1 MSSSCFSLRPSVA
14 AVRFALLGFSTFALM
29 SASQAQE
36 SAQSDAADNVLP
48 AVQVTGS
55 GDFGFT
61 AQQAVSSTKSD
72 KPLFET
78 PQSISVLTRELLDA
92 RQVTSLNEA
101 IQTTAGVSSGGYGRR
116 GWDDFSIRGQR
127 ASESIYVDG
136 LKLGQGS
143 WIAQEV
149 FGVERIEIVKG
160 PASINFGQMQ
170 PGGIVN
176 MVSKRPRAE
185 AFGQVGFTVGSYGY
199 RQATFDFGRP
209 LESANGKAA
218 FRINAM
224 LSDADDPTDYVYY
237 KNRYIAPSIS
247 LDFGPR
253 TDFTILASYYDREY
267 IRQQGL
273 PTRGSLLPNPNGQ
286 LDRSLFIGDPGV
298 GPYEGEQSTIGYAL
312 THRFDSGW
320 TLRQNFRW
328 LDMNM
333 TGRAVFVSG
342 GLKNNY
348 TEQGRSVT
356 LQDVKEQVGA
366 LDTNI
371 ERTFNLAGIAHT
383 VMAGL
388 DLNRD
393 KLHSGNTQCKIANLN
408 IYSPTYNLPY
418 SDCAIR
424 TNGLTETSVQYA
436 AVYLRDQIKFNERLS
451 LNVAFRHDRVETE
464 TVNLQDGS
472 VQKQNK
478 NANTGNAA
486 LMYELTKNIAPYIG
500 YATSFL
506 PQAGLAVGGRQLN
519 PEEGKQ
525 SEMGVKFQSDDKRLN
540 ASIAYYDL
548 TRKNVA
554 SDDLENDGYQVE
566 IGEQRSK
573 GFEAEVA
580 ADLRNGWSLA
590 GALALIDAEIT
601 DDTNAA
607 NIGKRLQNV
616 PRRAASFLANYRFDG
631 ALQGWGA
638 GFGIRH
644 ESAKT
649 GPAVNF
655 SVPGYTVAD
664 ANVSYQGAGYRVML
678 NVKNLF
684 DKDYFA
690 GTLNANVV
698 PLGDPRT
705 VMLKAV
711 FDF

>member
-143 WIAQEV
+143 YIAQEV

-333 TGRAVFVSG
+333 NGRAVFVG
-342 GLKNNY
+342 GALQNN
-348 TEQGRSVT
+348 TSQPRNVT
-356 LQDVKEQVGA
+356 LQDVDEHAVA
-366 LDTNI
+366 LDSNI
-371 ERTFNLAGIAHT
+371 ERTYNWGGVAHT

-393 KLHSGNTQCKIANLN
+393 RVYSGNTRCAIGNLN
-408 IYSPTYNLPY
+408 VYAPIYNMPY
-418 SDCAIR
+418 SGCAAQTI
-424 TNGLTETSVQYA
+424 TDTTVQYA
-436 AVYLRDQIKFNERLS
+436 ALYLRDQIKFNDRLS
-451 LNVAFRHDRVETE
+451 LNLALRHDKVETE
-464 TVNLQDGS
+464 TLNLRNGS
-472 VQKQNK
+472 VQKQDS

-486 LMYELTKNIAPYIG
+486 LMYQVSPNVAPYIG
-500 YATSFL
+500 YATSFS
-506 PQAGLAVGGRQLN
+506 PNTGTTVDGNQLK

-525 SEMGVKFQSDDKRLN
+525 SEVGVKFQSDDKRLN
-540 ASIAYYDL
+540 ASLAYYDL
-548 TRKNVA
+548 TRKNVSQ
-554 SDDLENDGYQVE
+554 SDPVNTGYQIQ
-566 IGEQRSK
+566 IGEERSK

-631 ALQGWGA
+631 ALQGWGT

-664 ANVSYQGAGYRVML
+664 ANVSYQGVGYRVML

-698 PLGDPRT
+698 PLGDPRM